1 MVSVSL
7 TLAAAYPAT
16 RLALPTIP
24 SQHSKPPRL
33 VAFVAITTLVSVG
46 PVFDTLW
53 SPGYAGGAVSRNA
66 TWHRQA
72 GASVTKEQERVRR
85 CAIRRVDVHRV
96 ICVVH
101 AGHGHVVVCGVQL
114 NINVHKLD
122 ECLIV

>member
-1 MVSVSL
+1 MGL
-7 TLAAAYPAT
+7 AGPGANAAAI
-16 RLALPTIP
+16 LALPTIP

-72 GASVTKEQERVRR
+72 GASVTKEQERVGR

-96 ICVVH
+96 IRVVH
-101 AGHGHVVVCGVQL
+101 TRHGHVVVCGVQL
-114 NINVHKLD
+114 NINVHKLN